1 VRARRGVLYL
11 ADLNPR
17 AGTEPGKVRPVL
29 VVQTDLLNEAGHPST
44 WVLPCTTRLTGEN
57 LLRVVLPRS
66 IAGNR
71 EECEVMVDQS
81 RAIDNRRLVRALRP
95 LPKSILAEVGENCGG
110 WAISSRPAP
119 TLAPADQRGPHA
131 RQALVAGRGVELPD
145 PSSFDPDRSPREW
158 HSRGQ
163 GFDPP
168 QLHQLRHQLGRAPQ
182 DRVPSW
188 SGVAFNRN
196 WPA

>member
-29 VVQTDLLNEAGHPST
+29 VVQTNLLNDAGHPST

-57 LLRVVLPRS
+57 LLRVVLPRG

-71 EECEVMVDQS
+71 QDCEVMIDQS

-95 LPKSILAEVGENCGG
+95 LPRSILAEVADKLRTLGE
-110 WAISSRPAP
+110 
-119 TLAPADQRGPHA
+119 L
-131 RQALVAGRGVELPD
+131 
-145 PSSFDPDRSPREW
+145 
-158 HSRGQ
+158 
-163 GFDPP
+163 
-168 QLHQLRHQLGRAPQ
+168 
-182 DRVPSW
+182 
-188 SGVAFNRN
+188 
-196 WPA
+196 